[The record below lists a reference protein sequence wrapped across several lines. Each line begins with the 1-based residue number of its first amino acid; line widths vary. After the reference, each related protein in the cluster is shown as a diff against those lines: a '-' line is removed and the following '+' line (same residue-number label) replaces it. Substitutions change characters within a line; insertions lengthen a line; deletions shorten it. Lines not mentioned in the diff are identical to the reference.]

1 MQLRH
6 LLLLSLLVVSLKAA
20 SVDDLTFTLNDD
32 GVSYSVTGCSEAATG
47 ELIIPSTYNG
57 LPVTSIGDEAFFN
70 CVSLTRVTIPESVIQ
85 IGRRI
90 FDGASS
96 LSVIIFFGDMPPIGY
111 DVVYAGIPEYGMGW
125 AVVYDPIGAVSA
137 DAIIYYAAGLAP
149 YHGVSNGLWTYYGSG
164 EFGEVMNQELPLTIT
179 NIPTRVLPR
188 RFYVNAN
195 ATAGGDGSSWQT
207 AFNDLQ
213 DALAV
218 TVSGRGDQVWIAE
231 GTYYPIDINDPA
243 EFDRTA
249 TFYIKD
255 QVALYGGFTG
265 NETDLVQRDWE
276 THPTILSG
284 EIWEDSFYWSLHVTT
299 IDSNRVTFDGI
310 TITKSNSIG
319 VGNAAAVYG
328 SGYVTATNCTFSEN
342 SATYGGVASGSTW
355 TATNCTFSGNS
366 ASQDGGVAH
375 YGTWT
380 ATNCIFSGNSTG
392 HYGAVA
398 NSGTWTATNCI
409 FSGNSSDHYGGVAY
423 SGTWTATNCTFSGNS
438 AAAYGG
444 LATYGTWKI
453 FNNIFYNNAGY
464 QTFYRSTIYATN
476 ETAPS
481 PFTAIA
487 NNLIKGGGWR
497 PVFDSCTLAIPE
509 ANLIDADPLF
519 VNAADPDGPDDIWGT
534 QDDGLRLQAGS
545 PAIGVGVL
553 DYLSVD
559 TYDLDG
565 DTDTVE
571 PHPIDIAGYK
581 RVQDATLD
589 LGAYEYGNTV
599 GISSFIIT
607 ASATI
612 GGTVSPSGAIVNT
625 QPTEI
630 TLAATADNGYVFGHW
645 TGDIPEEHELDNP
658 LTLNVEEKGSITAEF
673 LQDTTDTDADGL
685 SQYQEVIV
693 HGTDPA
699 DADSDDDGLSDGA
712 EVTTH
717 STDPLDADSDED
729 GLLDG
734 EEVNTYS
741 TDPLNADSDDD
752 GLTDAEE
759 VNTYST
765 DPNSTDSDSDS
776 LSDYDEIHTYS
787 TEPNDT
793 DSDDDSLFDSIEI
806 SLGTNPNSSDT
817 DGDGISDA
825 YESNT
830 GTYASETDTGT
841 DPLAADSSGDGLS
854 DGFAVGGGFD
864 PTVNYSYLLSGSIR
878 LEEVRDL
885 RPGSILIE
893 VQNGQ
898 ANLTLNLQES
908 TDLNTWTDAAGA
920 SIQIPINAEEGTKF
934 FRFALPE

>member
-20 SVDDLTFTLNDD
+20 SVDDLTFTLNDA

-111 DVVYAGIPEYGMGW
+111 DVVYEGIPEYGMGW

-164 EFGEVMNQELPLTIT
+164 EFGEVVNQELPLTIT

-231 GTYYPIDINDPA
+231 GTYYPIDINNEA

-284 EIWEDSFYWSLHVTT
+284 EIWEDPTYWSIHVTT
-299 IDSNRVTFDGI
+299 IDNNHVSFDGI
-310 TITKSNSIG
+310 TITRGNSDTG
-319 VGNAAAVYG
+319 SAAIVYG
-328 SGYVTATNCTFSEN
+328 SGYVTATNCTFSD
-342 SATYGGVASGSTW
+342 SHAGGVAYYSTW
-355 TATNCTFSGNS
+355 TAINCTFSGNS
-366 ASQDGGVAH
+366 SKNGGVASGGTWTATNCIFSGNSATNGGAVAKSGTWTATNCIFTDNWADYGGGVAH

-380 ATNCIFSGNSTG
+380 ATNCIFSKN
-392 HYGAVA
+392 GAG
-398 NSGTWTATNCI
+398 S
-409 FSGNSSDHYGGVAY
+409 YGGVAY
-423 SGTWTATNCTFSGNS
+423 LS
-438 AAAYGG
+438 
-444 LATYGTWKI
+444 TWKV
-453 FNNIFYNNAGY
+453 FNNIFYYNRGIGH
-464 QTFYRSTIYATN
+464 FDDSTIYATN
-476 ETAPS
+476 ETTPS
-481 PFTAIA
+481 PFISVA
-487 NNLIKGGGWR
+487 NNVFTGNTRFVDSYVLI
-497 PVFDSCTLAIPE
+497 PD
-509 ANLIDADPLF
+509 ANIINADPLF
-519 VNAADPDGPDDIWGT
+519 VDAADPDGPDDIWGT

-581 RVQDATLD
+581 RVQDETLD